1 MNAVYTFFA
10 SDLVFIINFDPFR
23 SGDLL
28 TALIVV
34 YTLATAFIL
43 SVIGEKQLM
52 GWLYIGL
59 VVFWGSLHTFG
70 CGLVLHL
77 QAKNALWTRHF
88 IKVGSGL
95 REAFAHWKVIF
106 NLTLTMSYVSFYI
119 CAIHF
124 YTLRHSV

>member
-52 GWLYIGL
+52 GW
-59 VVFWGSLHTFG
+59 
-70 CGLVLHL
+70 
-77 QAKNALWTRHF
+77 
-88 IKVGSGL
+88 
-95 REAFAHWKVIF
+95 
-106 NLTLTMSYVSFYI
+106 
-119 CAIHF
+119 
-124 YTLRHSV
+124 